1 MLRKILLTTS
11 LCLMATRTAR
21 PLFSPFNTKC
31 TPVPPEKACR
41 YVAINASLLLK
52 NGKPVPYSQVP
63 VISLNVWSSNAHEVA
78 DWNVVLTSNTIL
90 NTALPIPGGWKWIGR
105 YAGNANSAFWLVY
118 RNGIWSGT
126 FATDAVEY
134 KVSEVQGR
142 LRVAQFKPPVPG
154 QLPYRIVPLAGGAAS
169 SSVP

>member
-1 MLRKILLTTS
+1 MLRKLLMITS
-11 LCLMATRTAR
+11 LCLVANSTAR
-21 PLFSPFNTKC
+21 PLFSALNAKC

-41 YVAINASLLLK
+41 YVTINASLLLK
-52 NGKPVPYSQVP
+52 NGKPVPYSQLP
-63 VISLNVWSSNAHEVA
+63 PISLNVWNSTAHDVANWNAVMA
-78 DWNVVLTSNTIL
+78 SNTTLI
-90 NTALPIPGGWKWIGR
+90 TALPIPGGWKWIGR
-105 YAGNANSAFWLVY
+105 YAGHANSAFWLVY

-134 KVSEVQGR
+134 RITEVQGE